1 MGDFINFS
9 ALNSNLS
16 VNFSDIRKS
25 NFDVNT
31 VLTVQATFGLLDT
44 LIGSLAN
51 AFLLLVILTSGKLRN
66 DMRNVLIANLA
77 IADFLVDVLCQPFAV
92 DISFR
97 PNWAHGCYFFLF
109 LQFLNAVA
117 FSFMSLWGIIGID
130 ALLLVRIA
138 RSSPLTAVVTSVV
151 TSTVWTRRLQLA
163 LKVLVVALPWLL
175 SIVAVVPIFVVGLR
189 VPLKDMKPDEICFIH
204 LSEWAER
211 FVNVLFFI
219 LPISIL
225 VVIFVT
231 IAIIC
236 LIRRR
241 RRMGLLSFAPP
252 TLSMPSDLDTSTSSP
267 TTARARRSQH
277 MESDQ
282 EPLSPYIV
290 ASFVTIVM
298 MGAKHAFIMGQNS
311 IDVSIDVFVI
321 LVMTILVLG
330 DMKST
335 VLPFVWLFMFSD
347 IKEQAKHLIK
357 SCRNKVMRVEPEPP
371 IEVSVAYTNLS
382 DD

>member
-1 MGDFINFS
+1 
-9 ALNSNLS
+9 
-16 VNFSDIRKS
+16 
-25 NFDVNT
+25 
-31 VLTVQATFGLLDT
+31 
-44 LIGSLAN
+44 
-51 AFLLLVILTSGKLRN
+51 
-66 DMRNVLIANLA
+66 
-77 IADFLVDVLCQPFAV
+77 
-92 DISFR
+92 
-97 PNWAHGCYFFLF
+97 
-109 LQFLNAVA
+109 
-117 FSFMSLWGIIGID
+117 
-130 ALLLVRIA
+130 
-138 RSSPLTAVVTSVV
+138 
-151 TSTVWTRRLQLA
+151 
-163 LKVLVVALPWLL
+163 
-175 SIVAVVPIFVVGLR
+175 
-189 VPLKDMKPDEICFIH
+189 MKPDEICFIH

-330 DMKST
+330 RHEVHA
-335 VLPFVWLFMFSD
+335 VL
-347 IKEQAKHLIK
+347 I
-357 SCRNKVMRVEPEPP
+357 
-371 IEVSVAYTNLS
+371 VATNLFLLVVILS
-382 DD
+382 KSALRSRLRNQLLISMAASNLTDGIFNIPLLRATS